1 VNAPLGLRGARR
13 SAARQSRRPAR
24 RPRGTN
30 AAVKVLVTGATG
42 FVGKALV
49 PALVAAGHD
58 VRCLVRPTSKSEA
71 LTALGVEL
79 VVGNVTEP
87 ASLTEAA
94 RGVDAVFHLA
104 AMLAEPWHPDF
115 LRTNATGVR
124 HVLEACAALPT
135 PPRVVLTSS
144 LAAVGPSVGA
154 PRTEDDAPAPVSRY
168 GASKLAGEAAARE
181 LADRLPITIV
191 RPPAV
196 FGPHDPNFLA
206 AFQSAAR
213 GIGVDFGAV
222 LSMIHVGDLAAM
234 LRIAAERGETVTSG
248 GSLGTGVYF
257 AAHDEAPTSRELWS
271 MLGDVLG
278 RKVRVIR
285 IPKLAVR
292 AAGALAE
299 VGGRLGMSSLMSRD
313 KALEAVAGAWTCS
326 PEKAKALGWTP
337 APLATRLAETATWYR
352 AQGQLS

>member
-1 VNAPLGLRGARR
+1 
-13 SAARQSRRPAR
+13 
-24 RPRGTN
+24 
-30 AAVKVLVTGATG
+30 VKVLVTGATG

-49 PALVAAGHD
+49 PALVGAGHD
-58 VRCLVRPTSKSEA
+58 VRCLVRASSKSDA
-71 LTALGVEL
+71 LSKLGVEL
-79 VVGNVTEP
+79 VVGDVTDP
-87 ASLTEAA
+87 ASLTDAA
-94 RGVDAVFHLA
+94 RGVDTVFHLA

-181 LADRLPITIV
+181 LADRLPVTIV

-213 GIGVDFGAV
+213 GLGVDFGAV
-222 LSMIHVGDLAAM
+222 LSMIHVGDLAEM
-234 LRIAAERGETVTSG
+234 LRVAAERGETVTRD

-257 AAHDEAPTSRELWS
+257 AAHDEAPTSRELWA
-271 MLGDVLG
+271 MLGDILG

-285 IPKLAVR
+285 IPKLAVQ
-292 AAGALAE
+292 AAGAMAE
-299 VGGRLGMSSLMSRD
+299 LGGRLGMSSLMSRD
-313 KALEAVAGAWTCS
+313 KAREAVAGAWTCS
-326 PEKAKALGWTP
+326 PAKAKQLGWTP
-337 APLATRLAETATWYR
+337 APLAARLAETATWYR

>member
-1 VNAPLGLRGARR
+1 
-13 SAARQSRRPAR
+13 
-24 RPRGTN
+24 
-30 AAVKVLVTGATG
+30 VKVLVTGATG

-49 PALVAAGHD
+49 PALVGAGHD
-58 VRCLVRPTSKSEA
+58 VRCLVRQSSMGKKTEA

-79 VVGNVTEP
+79 VAGDVTEP

-94 RGVDAVFHLA
+94 RGTSAVFHLA

-115 LRTNATGVR
+115 LKTNATGVR

-144 LAAVGPSVGA
+144 LAAVGPSPGA
-154 PRTEDDAPAPVSRY
+154 PLTEDDPPAPVSRY

-196 FGPHDPNFLA
+196 FGPHDTNFLP
-206 AFQSAAR
+206 AFQSAVR
-213 GIGVDFGAV
+213 GVGVDFGAQ
-222 LSMIHVGDLAAM
+222 LSMIHVADLAEL
-234 LRIAAERGETVTSG
+234 LRVAAERGETVTRE

-257 AAHDEAPTSRELWS
+257 GAHDETLTSRELWS
-271 MLGDVLG
+271 LLGDIVG
-278 RKVRVIR
+278 RRVRVIR
-285 IPKLAVR
+285 IPKAAVR
-292 AAGALAE
+292 VAGAFAELA
-299 VGGRLGMSSLMSRD
+299 GRMGVKSLMSRD
-313 KALEAVAGAWTCS
+313 KAAEAVAGAWTCS
-326 PEKAKALGWTP
+326 PAKAKALGWTP